1 MIATNRIYTDSGTG
15 EKFRLHRNETN
26 HDFSLISDGSEKLAK
41 GTEVKGFYLCAFDAV
56 SIKINNSKIVNLGMG
71 EFYNLQE
78 GEKVTHKKFTLFKK
92 FRKV

>member
-26 HDFSLISDGSEKLAK
+26 HDFSLISDGSKKLAK
-41 GTEVKGFYLCAFDAV
+41 GTKVNGFYLCTFDAV
-56 SIKINNSKIVNLGMG
+56 SIKINNSRIVNLGMG

-78 GEKVTHKKFTLFKK
+78 GEKVTHKKFAGFKK